1 MAGGLYKNVKMSLKS
16 ANIITLVLI
25 ASLIVAFVVVISNN
39 GFIVSFDA
47 NGGTA
52 REPIKVMYGEK
63 IEIENP
69 SLEGKTFKGWYMDK
83 NCTVKWDENAIIE
96 NSMTLYAGWE

>member
-63 IEIENP
+63 VEVENP
-69 SLEGKTFKGWYMDK
+69 SLEGKTFKGWYIDK
-83 NCTVKWDENAIIE
+83 NCTVKWGENSKVE